1 MFLYKIKWYM
11 DGPIGGSLNCHSQAE
26 EGVVQ
31 GWAYR
36 WKLKLSQSG
45 RRGCVQGWANR
56 WKLKLSQSGKIR
68 CGTGMGL

>member
-1 MFLYKIKWYM
+1 MFLYKIKWYR
-11 DGPIGGSLNCHSQAE
+11 DGPIDGSLNCHSQAE

-31 GWAYR
+31 RWAYR

-45 RRGCVQGWANR
+45 KR
-56 WKLKLSQSGKIR
+56 R

>member
-1 MFLYKIKWYM
+1 MVWYR
-11 DGPIGGSLNCHSQAE
+11 DGPIGGSLNCHSQAKEGVVQEWSIGGSLNCHSQAE

-45 RRGCVQGWANR
+45 RR
-56 WKLKLSQSGKIR
+56 R

>member
-1 MFLYKIKWYM
+1 M

-36 WKLKLSQSG
+36 WKLRLS
-45 RRGCVQGWANR
+45 
-56 WKLKLSQSGKIR
+56 
-68 CGTGMGL
+68 